1 MRIGEVARQAGVT
14 VKAVRYYESLG
25 LVTAARQPNGY
36 RAYDDGQLRRIVE
49 IRDLGRL
56 EFTAERTR
64 PFLDCLEAGGASG
77 DACPASLDAYR
88 DAIADLADRV
98 DQLSQRR
105 DQLVE
110 RLARA
115 TARAS
120 SSPAPAGGVPAPRC
134 DLTAVPEEL

>member
-25 LVTAARQPNGY
+25 LVTAARLPNGY
-36 RAYDDGQLRRIVE
+36 RAYDEHQLRRITE

-56 EFTAERTR
+56 GIIAERTR
-64 PFLDCLEAGGASG
+64 PFLDCLDSGGTSG
-77 DACPASLDAYR
+77 DDCPASLDAYR
-88 DAIADLADRV
+88 EAIADLTERL
-98 DQLSQRR
+98 DQLAQRR

-120 SSPAPAGGVPAPRC
+120 SSSSAAVPAPRC